1 MKSNAPTT
9 TNNNMTSSLELYRTL
24 SQRIRDTDMPMINK
38 IGGIISEVNQSLQQS
53 HAMKENTN
61 PTASSNN
68 NDDHNVV
75 YSLCQGMVY
84 FKPPEQALQTLLQD
98 QLMNSCNPSGSE
110 FRFIHNYCEHDFG
123 RRVVRDKVKEKLQKI
138 NKLENVEVVLTS
150 GANQGFVSVLLSL
163 CDVGD
168 SCLLFGPY
176 YFNHFMAL
184 QMFGVKPVI
193 FDCNESDGYQP
204 GCGHCDDMSR
214 FTEFFENLMKQ
225 TDSTTG
231 KLKMVVVT
239 TPCNPTGAVYT
250 QYQIDIIGQLCEK
263 YGIWMVC
270 DETYEYF
277 VYNDSVD
284 QQLHQTTANT
294 TTKSNCYHYTP
305 QGDHIIHLYSFSKAF
320 SIPGWRLG
328 YIAYPSSN
336 TELALHLNKIQDTI
350 VISSPVVSQ
359 QLAFCILN
367 MEEFGKPWAEEKIST
382 LKHNRKVIWEAIHD
396 LCQLEKM
403 SEGAIYFWA
412 TFPNFL
418 HQEHVTMEKEFQVIE
433 WLIRKHKVAVLPGSC
448 FGKTGGFRISY
459 ANVSHQV
466 CEIAASRL
474 GIALQELANGQ
485 FEKDDLDQYV
495 KTFKNLKF

>member
-1 MKSNAPTT
+1 
-9 TNNNMTSSLELYRTL
+9 
-24 SQRIRDTDMPMINK
+24 MPMINK
-38 IGGIISEVNQSLQQS
+38 IGGIISEVNHSLQQQ
-53 HAMKENTN
+53 HNKD
-61 PTASSNN
+61 SSS
-68 NDDHNVV
+68 DLV

-84 FKPPEQALQTLLQD
+84 FKPPEQALQTLLQH
-98 QLMNSCNPSGSE
+98 QLMNSCNTLGSE
-110 FRFIHNYCEHDFG
+110 FGFIHNYCEHDFG
-123 RRVVRDKVKEKLQKI
+123 RRVVREKVKEKLRHI
-138 NKLENVEVVLTS
+138 NKLEQVDVVLTS

-176 YFNHFMAL
+176 YFNHYMAL

-193 FDCNESDGYQP
+193 FDCHECDGYQP

-225 TDSTTG
+225 QENQRN

-250 QYQIDIIGQLCEK
+250 QYQIDTISQLCAK
-263 YGIWMVC
+263 YGVWMVC

-277 VYNDSVD
+277 IYNDTSVE
-284 QQLHQTTANT
+284 QQQQPNATS
-294 TTKSNCYHYTP
+294 TKTCYHYTP

-336 TELALHLNKIQDTI
+336 TELALHLNKIQDTV

-359 QLAFCILN
+359 QLAFCILD
-367 MEEFGKPWAEEKIST
+367 MEDFGKPWAEEKIST
-382 LKHNRKVIWEAIHD
+382 LKHNRKAIWEAIHD

-403 SEGAIYFWA
+403 PEGAIYYWA

-418 HQEHVTMEKEFQVIE
+418 NQEHVTMEKEFQVIE

-448 FGKTGGFRISY
+448 FGKPGGFRISY

-474 GIALQELANGQ
+474 KSALQELANGQ

-495 KTFKNLKF
+495 KTFKNMKF